1 MVETFNQQCG
11 CGTTDVQTGHQ
22 RTLRVQFLEL
32 DMTQRGAVSCNTC
45 MSVEDQVRQVIADLQ
60 PVFDQVDT
68 VIEMEKTL
76 IKSLE
81 QAEDM
86 HFAAS
91 PTIRVGNREVVP
103 FQGDLFGFGARQW
116 EWQGGVYEAP
126 PLALIVDA
134 ILRAYASENEE
145 TQESRAYQSAEALK
159 NYFSNIPKDGAKGD
173 CGCS

>member
-1 MVETFNQQCG
+1 MVEKINQQCG
-11 CGTTDVQTGHQ
+11 CGTDVQTGHQ

-32 DMTQRGAVSCNTC
+32 DMTHQGAASCNTC
-45 MSVEDQVRQVIADLQ
+45 MSVENQVRQVITDLQ

-81 QAEDM
+81 QAEDF

-116 EWQGGVYEAP
+116 EWQREVYEAP
-126 PLALIVDA
+126 PIALIVDA

-145 TQESRAYQSAEALK
+145 IPESHSYQSPEALK
-159 NYFSNIPKDGAKGD
+159 NFFSNFSKDGSTGV